1 MAPKNKG
8 GDSKGAGGKGKG
20 KGKESESSDIG
31 KGKGLKAANSINVRH
46 ILVRREY
53 IRFTQVDTP
62 VVGRNIPNG
71 LKI

>member
-8 GDSKGAGGKGKG
+8 GDSKSASGKGKG
-20 KGKESESSDIG
+20 KGKESESSDSG

-53 IRFTQVDTP
+53 IQFTQVNAP
-62 VVGRNIPNG
+62 VAGRHIPDG
-71 LKI
+71 LHI